1 MGHAFQTVGKPP
13 SRSPGCNLMHAPL
26 LMRRPGSAI
35 RPKSTLKIG
44 APDDAYEREANA
56 VADRIDAGFTSRPD

>member
-1 MGHAFQTVGKPP
+1 
-13 SRSPGCNLMHAPL
+13 MHAPL